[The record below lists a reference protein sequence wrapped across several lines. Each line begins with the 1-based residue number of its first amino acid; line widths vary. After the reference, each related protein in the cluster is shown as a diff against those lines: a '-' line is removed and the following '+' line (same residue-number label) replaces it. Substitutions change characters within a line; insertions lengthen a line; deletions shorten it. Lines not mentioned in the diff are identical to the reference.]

1 MSRTP
6 ATFKASDL
14 TRAVKAARAGG
25 VEVTRIEI
33 TKDGRIVLVQAPGVE
48 SSETMQK
55 IDSTLANE
63 WDDFLNAQ
71 AKE

>member
-25 VEVTRIEI
+25 LEVNRVEI
-33 TKDGRIVLVQAPGVE
+33 TKDGRIVLMQAPANDDVPGRSPV
-48 SSETMQK
+48 
-55 IDSTLANE
+55 DSTLRNE
-63 WDDFLNAQ
+63 WDDYLNEQ
-71 AKE
+71 AKG